1 VFRKN
6 NRKATAPCDIAFTP
20 SLAQRRPNLF
30 FSMWSKLKEQFPLIL
45 ILALIIGGAVYY
57 ANTRIVALQA
67 AQQEELGTLR
77 QQHAAELQASSEQT
91 RRQIDAVNTL
101 LKDAIEKR
109 SADAFMNEEEF
120 AKANEAKVNQLA
132 EAIAQKIQPFNP
144 LPKSPEEAERVQ
156 NEQIDKV
163 SNRLSERIQPIL
175 ADIAKDQNL
184 TRESLAGY
192 SQKIS
197 DQVGI
202 ILTAELAKNQVL
214 NNNLADTQA
223 VARESL
229 ALSHELTA
237 LYLSSL
243 KDQGILT
250 RLLTLPANVVR
261 DASQFSIITSS
272 ERKKKEEE
280 LVAKMADIQKR
291 LDAQLAAAPKK

>member
-1 VFRKN
+1 MSPKF
-6 NRKATAPCDIAFTP
+6 
-20 SLAQRRPNLF
+20 
-30 FSMWSKLKEQFPLIL
+30 KEQLPAVFTTVVLI
-45 ILALIIGGAVYY
+45 ALVLGGGAYY
-57 ANTRIVALQA
+57 FNTRVTAIQS
-67 AQQEELGTLR
+67 AQQAELENLR
-77 QQHAAELQASSEQT
+77 QQHAAELQASAEQT

-109 SADAFMNEEEF
+109 SADAFLSEEEF
-120 AKANEAKVNQLA
+120 AKTNEAKVAQLA

-144 LPKSPEEAERVQ
+144 LPRTPEDAERVQ

-163 SNRLSERIQPIL
+163 SSRLSGRIQPIL
-175 ADIAKDQNL
+175 AAIAEDQNL
-184 TRESLAGY
+184 TRESLAAY
-192 SQKIS
+192 SQRIS

-202 ILTAELAKNQVL
+202 ILTTELAKNQVL
-214 NNNLADTQA
+214 NNNLAETQA

-261 DASQFSIITSS
+261 DASQFSIINSG

-280 LVAKMADIQKR
+280 LINRMAEIQER
-291 LDAQLAAAPKK
+291 LDAQLAASPKK

>member
-1 VFRKN
+1 MSPTF
-6 NRKATAPCDIAFTP
+6 
-20 SLAQRRPNLF
+20 
-30 FSMWSKLKEQFPLIL
+30 KEQLPAVLATVVLI
-45 ILALIIGGAVYY
+45 ALVLVGGGYY
-57 ANTRIVALQA
+57 FNTRVNALQS
-67 AQQEELGTLR
+67 AQQEELANVR
-77 QQHAAELQASSEQT
+77 QQHAADLQASSEQT

-109 SADAFMNEEEF
+109 SADAFLTEEEF

-144 LPKSPEEAERVQ
+144 LPKTPEEAERVQ
-156 NEQIDKV
+156 NEQVDKV
-163 SNRLSERIQPIL
+163 SSRLSERIQPIL

-184 TRESLAGY
+184 TRESLASY

-197 DQVGI
+197 DQVGV

-214 NNNLADTQA
+214 NNNLSETQA

-229 ALSHELTA
+229 GLSQELAA

-250 RLLTLPANVVR
+250 RILTLPANVVR

-280 LVAKMADIQKR
+280 LIRRMTDIQER
-291 LDAQLAAAPKK
+291 LDEQLAASPKK

>member
-1 VFRKN
+1 
-6 NRKATAPCDIAFTP
+6 
-20 SLAQRRPNLF
+20 
-30 FSMWSKLKEQFPLIL
+30 MWSKLKEQLPLVVIL
-45 ILALIIGGAVYY
+45 TLIIGGAVYY

-67 AQQEELGTLR
+67 AQQEELSTLR
-77 QQHAAELQASSEQT
+77 RQHAAELQASAEQT

-101 LKDAIEKR
+101 LKDAISKR
-109 SADAFMNEEEF
+109 SADAFMNDAEF

-144 LPKSPEEAERVQ
+144 LPKTPEEAERVQ

-184 TRESLAGY
+184 TRDSLAGY

-197 DQVGI
+197 DQVGVV
-202 ILTAELAKNQVL
+202 LTAELAKNQAL
-214 NNNLADTQA
+214 NNNLSETQA
-223 VARESL
+223 VARQSL
-229 ALSHELTA
+229 ALTHELTA

-250 RLLTLPANVVR
+250 RLLTLPANVVK
-261 DASQFSIITSS
+261 DASQFSIITSN

-291 LDAQLAAAPKK
+291 LDAQLGASPKK

>member
-1 VFRKN
+1 
-6 NRKATAPCDIAFTP
+6 
-20 SLAQRRPNLF
+20 
-30 FSMWSKLKEQFPLIL
+30 MWPKFKEQLPLLL
-45 ILALIIGGAVYY
+45 ILALIIGGAAYY
-57 ANTRIVALQA
+57 ANTRVNALQS
-67 AQQEELGTLR
+67 AQQEELANLR
-77 QQHAAELQASSEQT
+77 QQHAAELQASAEQT

-109 SADAFMNEEEF
+109 SADAFLTQEEF

-132 EAIAQKIQPFNP
+132 EAIAQKIQPFNT
-144 LPKSPEEAERVQ
+144 LPKTPEEAERVQ

-163 SNRLSERIQPIL
+163 STRLSERIQPIL
-175 ADIAKDQNL
+175 ADLAKDQNL
-184 TRESLAGY
+184 TRESLATY

-214 NNNLADTQA
+214 NNNLAETQA

-229 ALSHELTA
+229 ALSQELTA

-250 RLLTLPANVVR
+250 RILSLPANVVR

-280 LVAKMADIQKR
+280 LIGRMSSIQKR
-291 LDAQLAAAPKK
+291 LDDQLAASPKK

>member
-1 VFRKN
+1 
-6 NRKATAPCDIAFTP
+6 
-20 SLAQRRPNLF
+20 
-30 FSMWSKLKEQFPLIL
+30 MWTKLKEQFPLIV
-45 ILALIIGGAVYY
+45 ILALIIGGAAYY
-57 ANTRIVALQA
+57 ANTRVASLQA
-67 AQQEELGTLR
+67 AQQAEIANLR
-77 QQHAAELQASSEQT
+77 TQHAAELQASAEQT
-91 RRQIDAVNTL
+91 RRQIEAVNTL

-109 SADAFMNEEEF
+109 SADAFMTEAEF

-144 LPKSPEEAERVQ
+144 LPKTPEEAERVQ
-156 NEQIDKV
+156 NEQVDKV
-163 SNRLSERIQPIL
+163 SARLSERIQPIL

-184 TRESLAGY
+184 TRESLGAY

-214 NNNLADTQA
+214 NNNLSDTQA

-243 KDQGILT
+243 KDQGVLT
-250 RLLTLPANVVR
+250 RLLSLPANIIR
-261 DASQFSIITSS
+261 DASQLSVINST
-272 ERKKKEEE
+272 EREKKEKE

-291 LDAQLAAAPKK
+291 LDEQLAAAPKK

>member
-1 VFRKN
+1 
-6 NRKATAPCDIAFTP
+6 
-20 SLAQRRPNLF
+20 
-30 FSMWSKLKEQFPLIL
+30 MWNKLKEQIPLVL

-57 ANTRIVALQA
+57 AHTRIVALQS
-67 AQQEELGTLR
+67 AQQDELTTLR
-77 QQHAAELQASSEQT
+77 QQHAAELQASAEQT

-109 SADAFMNEEEF
+109 SADAFLTEEEF
-120 AKANEAKVNQLA
+120 AKVNEAKVNQLA
-132 EAIAQKIQPFNP
+132 EAIAQKIQPFNT
-144 LPKSPEEAERVQ
+144 LPKTPEEAERVQ

-214 NNNLADTQA
+214 NNNLAETQA

-243 KDQGILT
+243 KDQGVLT

-261 DASQFSIITSS
+261 DASQFSIISS
-272 ERKKKEEE
+272 GERKKKEEE
-280 LVAKMADIQKR
+280 LISRMTQIQER
-291 LDAQLAAAPKK
+291 LDNQLAASPKK

>member
-1 VFRKN
+1 
-6 NRKATAPCDIAFTP
+6 
-20 SLAQRRPNLF
+20 
-30 FSMWSKLKEQFPLIL
+30 MWNKLKEQIPLIL

-57 ANTRIVALQA
+57 ANTRVAALQA
-67 AQQEELGTLR
+67 AQQEEIANLR
-77 QQHAAELQASSEQT
+77 TQHAAELQASAEQT
-91 RRQIDAVNTL
+91 RRQIEAVNTL

-109 SADAFMNEEEF
+109 AADAFMTDAEF

-144 LPKSPEEAERVQ
+144 LPKTPEEAERVQ
-156 NEQIDKV
+156 NEQVDKV
-163 SNRLSERIQPIL
+163 SARLSERIQPIL

-214 NNNLADTQA
+214 NNNLADTQGI
-223 VARESL
+223 ARESL

-243 KDQGILT
+243 KDQGVLT
-250 RLLTLPANVVR
+250 RLLSLPANIIR
-261 DASQFSIITSS
+261 DASQLSVINSS
-272 ERKKKEEE
+272 EREKKEKE
-280 LVAKMADIQKR
+280 LVAKMTDIQKR
-291 LDAQLAAAPKK
+291 LDEQLAAAPKK